1 MTDPKQDQAAS
12 PNGSALS
19 DQLGLV
25 MRNVRRLQ
33 RHVEDWTSWYGAT
46 DVLLRNQLPLPPAG
60 TVRMLEDLD
69 EAIRSAERP
78 AATALTD
85 EQVAEFA
92 ALCVMNQH
100 TMKTTHEML
109 AEYKQER
116 GIEA

>member
-1 MTDPKQDQAAS
+1 MSTTDGTNSEPLRV
-12 PNGSALS
+12 PLS

-33 RHVEDWTSWYGAT
+33 RHVEDWTRWYGAT

-60 TVRMLEDLD
+60 TVRILEDLD

-85 EQVAEFA
+85 EQLAEFG
-92 ALCVMNQH
+92 ALCVMNRRSK
-100 TMKTTHEML
+100 KTAREML
-109 AEYKQER
+109 AEYKAER